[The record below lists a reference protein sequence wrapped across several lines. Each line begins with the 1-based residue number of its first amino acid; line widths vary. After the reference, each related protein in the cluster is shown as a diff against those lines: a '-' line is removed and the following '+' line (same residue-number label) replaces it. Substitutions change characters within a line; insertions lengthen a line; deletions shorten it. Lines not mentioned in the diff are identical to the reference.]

1 MEAFCKMLPHHL
13 NSIKCV
19 KEHISGYKRFL
30 NAGIVLLG
38 NFLYYLVLGYF
49 KYWYTAQVLTLSIGC
64 SYTEISQW
72 VILDA

>member
-1 MEAFCKMLPHHL
+1 MEAFSKMLPHHH

-38 NFLYYLVLGYF
+38 NFLYCLVLGYF
-49 KYWYTAQVLTLSIGC
+49 KY
-64 SYTEISQW
+64 
-72 VILDA
+72 